1 MSKRIRMIDRLQV
14 NYYLAVGFFYGGIFM
29 GSSRLAMLANKS
41 LNISDNIDEKK
52 NYSKEEIIERDLQR
66 DLQNDRFKIYYQSKH
81 DVKSGKIVG
90 AEALVRWD
98 HKELGMLSPME
109 FIPIFEKNGSIKDL
123 DMIVREKVF
132 SDIERWRNNGYRQI
146 PISINL
152 SRIDFKDFELVNSIF
167 DGVKKYS
174 INPSQICFEI
184 TETARIDSREAICRA
199 VYRLR
204 DSGFKVALDD
214 FGSGYSSLSILNEI
228 EFDILKI
235 DKELLKNIEGERERF
250 LIKMCISLGKNYEMI
265 TEAEGV
271 ETKEQY
277 ELLKD
282 IGCNNAQ
289 GFYFASAL
297 PVETFEMRLKDE

>member
-41 LNISDNIDEKK
+41 LNNSDNIDEKK

-132 SDIERWRNNGYRQI
+132 LAT
-146 PISINL
+146 L
-152 SRIDFKDFELVNSIF
+152 SV
-167 DGVKKYS
+167 G
-174 INPSQICFEI
+174 EI
-184 TETARIDSREAICRA
+184 TDT
-199 VYRLR
+199 
-204 DSGFKVALDD
+204 GKF
-214 FGSGYSSLSILNEI
+214 
-228 EFDILKI
+228 
-235 DKELLKNIEGERERF
+235 RF
-250 LIKMCISLGKNYEMI
+250 LSTFQELTLRILSLLI
-265 TEAEGV
+265 LSLTA
-271 ETKEQY
+271 
-277 ELLKD
+277 
-282 IGCNNAQ
+282 
-289 GFYFASAL
+289 
-297 PVETFEMRLKDE
+297 